1 MALILD
7 PLDELPDLLA
17 HLEDVLRFVEVDDD
31 ATATV
36 LDAAAEAAGSLG
48 LALRRARSVAPT
60 LVAADGVHEL
70 GVVLSCPE
78 ARQYLPAILDGVAA
92 VPADELA
99 RRVPEAGAGLARL
112 RRCVPYEDA
121 PHLAAGDGAA
131 PLGTAGR
138 GVIVSTPT
146 MAAVA
151 ADQAVLLAR
160 WPSAPG
166 ARVVLSE
173 AEEAAYHR
181 LVAVVVDDPLE
192 RFAAD

>member
-17 HLEDVLRFVEVDDD
+17 RLEDVLRFVEVADD

-36 LDAAAEAAGSLG
+36 LEAGAEAAGSLG

-60 LVAADGVHEL
+60 LVAANGVHEL

-78 ARQYLPAILDGVAA
+78 ARQYLPAILAGVGAA
-92 VPADELA
+92 PAAELA
-99 RRVPEAGAGLARL
+99 RRVPGAEAGLGRL

-121 PHLAAGDGAA
+121 SDLAARDGIA
-131 PLGTAGR
+131 PVGTVGR
-138 GVIVSTPT
+138 GLIVSTPA

-151 ADQAVLLAR
+151 ADQAVLVAR

-166 ARVVLSE
+166 ARIVLSE
-173 AEEAAYHR
+173 AEESAYHR
-181 LVAVVVDDPLE
+181 LVAFVVEDPVE